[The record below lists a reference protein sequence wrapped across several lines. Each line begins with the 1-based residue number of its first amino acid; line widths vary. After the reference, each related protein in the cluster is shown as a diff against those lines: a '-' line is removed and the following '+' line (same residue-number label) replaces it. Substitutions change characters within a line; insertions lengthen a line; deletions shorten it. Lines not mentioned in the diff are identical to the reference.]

1 MKPSDTVTG
10 LALAA
15 AFLLA
20 GGMLY
25 AFVPELWG
33 AEMLRLLIVGGI
45 AMAAYR
51 LLCPTTKAGYLVVLG
66 AWALLAVGF
75 SLNLWWFTSANGGTV
90 TEPVLLNND
99 AFTQWEQLQG
109 IVGGYKTPYGVRL
122 LGTASVL
129 NAMFMGT
136 VPRVDNLMTF
146 SVLCTLLA
154 MVFTGSAAAG
164 ALEDSDR
171 RTRQSISTLALGL
184 MASVCYFLASG
195 VLIIKDA
202 MECMLMAIAAWA
214 TVGIAVKKNT
224 VYAWPAL
231 IAVVVLSRITRPYQL
246 VFLGILFAMA
256 AIFICRSHKWRAAA
270 LAALVVGCTALLY
283 DSFVNVEAIPV
294 LETSPGQTQF
304 HIGDNAS
311 SRLAA
316 FNTVTGNIYD
326 LSLWQRLVKLP
337 FFAAVQFFTPLPWA
351 FARDTVFGPSQAWA
365 HVSYPWY
372 AMAGLFIFFLLFCL
386 RRAPKMLVLMAIFY
400 CAAFLATAYVT
411 GGTVARYC
419 LPWLPF
425 LAPCA
430 AWPVVAGEWRTR
442 TFRIYAICYAAAVA
456 AGLAVIFTMLNAYS
470 PGGWEAA

>member
-45 AMAAYR
+45 AMGAYR
-51 LLCPTTKAGYLVVLG
+51 LLCPATKAGYLVLLG

-90 TEPVLLNND
+90 TEPVLLNYD
-99 AFTQWEQLQG
+99 
-109 IVGGYKTPYGVRL
+109 
-122 LGTASVL
+122 ASVIWMQFTAL
-129 NAMFMGT
+129 HDGIALPCGLEQIGYASFLDKLFFLT
-136 VPRVDNLMTF
+136 SPRIDNIMIF
-146 SVLCTLLA
+146 STLSTLLA
-154 MVFTGSAAAG
+154 IVFSGAAAARAVCPDACRG
-164 ALEDSDR
+164 RMCTMAM
-171 RTRQSISTLALGL
+171 GL
-184 MASVCYFLASG
+184 MTAMCYFLASG
-195 VLIIKDA
+195 ALIIKDA
-202 MECMLMAIAAWA
+202 FECMTMAVAAWGA
-214 TVGIAVKKNT
+214 VTLGKASRFNAGAWIAL
-224 VYAWPAL
+224 AL
-231 IAVVVLSRITRPYQL
+231 VVFASWATRPYQL
-246 VFLGILFAMA
+246 VYIALLMA
-256 AIFICRSHKWRAAA
+256 LIAIPAWRENKWRVGLLTVLIA
-270 LAALVVGCTALLY
+270 LCGVLLLNKF
-283 DSFVNVEAIPV
+283 DSGITTPV
-294 LETSPGQTQF
+294 LPVTDDQEHF
-304 HIGDNAS
+304 YIGDNAS

-372 AMAGLFIFFLLFCL
+372 AVAGLFLFFLLFCL
-386 RRAPKMLVLMAIFY
+386 RRAPKMLVLMAVFY
-400 CAAFLATAYVT
+400 CVAFLATAYVT

-430 AWPVVAGEWRTR
+430 AWPVIAGEWRSR
-442 TFRIYAICYAAAVA
+442 TFRIYAICYAAVVTI
-456 AGLAVIFTMLNAYS
+456 GLALIFTMLNIYS